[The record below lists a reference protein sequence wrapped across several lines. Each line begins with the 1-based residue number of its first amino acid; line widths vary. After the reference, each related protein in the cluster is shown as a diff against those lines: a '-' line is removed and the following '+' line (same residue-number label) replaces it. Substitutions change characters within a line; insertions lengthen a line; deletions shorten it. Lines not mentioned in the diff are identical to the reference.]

1 MEWNVYRYDFNR
13 KEIVIFNIFNHR
25 EFKART
31 ESYLKKYDN
40 KEEFADKLKTELMSH
55 FWARYE
61 YEILISRLNKSEND
75 DSVKVDIYSQVKLN
89 WDRFVD
95 YCWSFKK

>member
-13 KEIVIFNIFNHR
+13 KEIVIFNIFIHS
-25 EFKART
+25 EFKTRV

-95 YCWSFKK
+95 YVWSFKK